1 MFIVYSRR
9 RRQVRDLSRRS
20 LRGQSQVAVTQEEK
34 AAVDILVPTGFT
46 SRTTICQH

>member
-1 MFIVYSRR
+1 MFIIYSR

-34 AAVDILVPTGFT
+34 GTVAILVHTGFR
-46 SRTTICQH
+46 SRITICQH